1 MRRKDSPAVWLSLHS
16 TRLCNALGEQVTR
29 FLGVLEDV
37 LSVASAEVGDYSLE
51 DITVSAE
58 VSATGRLSILGTG
71 GEIGGNG
78 GFSFTFKKRA

>member
-1 MRRKDSPAVWLSLHS
+1 VLSTMYFRSPALKV
-16 TRLCNALGEQVTR
+16 R
-29 FLGVLEDV
+29 
-37 LSVASAEVGDYSLE
+37 DYSLE

-71 GEIGGNG
+71 GGSG

>member
-1 MRRKDSPAVWLSLHS
+1 LVPPRKEVSVS
-16 TRLCNALGEQVTR
+16 ALREQVTR
-29 FLGVLEDV
+29 FLGVFKDV
-37 LSVASAEVGDYSLE
+37 LSVASATVGDYSLE

-78 GFSFTFKKRA
+78 GLSFTFKKRA

>member
-1 MRRKDSPAVWLSLHS
+1 LVLPHKEVSVS
-16 TRLCNALGEQVTR
+16 ALREQVTR
-29 FLGVLEDV
+29 FLGALEDV
-37 LSVASAEVGDYSLE
+37 LSVASAKVRDYSLE